1 VGVSVSRFVPCEDRL
16 SYAANM
22 RERERDL
29 DRLLTFVDAIVAIA
43 ITLLVLPLADV
54 AGEVGKGTV
63 SDLLS
68 EHTAEILGFFLS
80 FVVIARLWLAH
91 HAIVSGLVRQ
101 DRWIVNLMLA
111 WALTIVFLPFPT
123 ALVAEAPDD
132 AMTKVLYIGT
142 MALSSA
148 VLAAIA
154 WSIVRKP
161 DVRDTAAPPDP
172 SVAAANVVAF
182 LVALTVSVAVPATS
196 YWPLLLLAVAEPV
209 ARRSRA
215 ALGRRR
221 GARP

>member
-1 VGVSVSRFVPCEDRL
+1 
-16 SYAANM
+16 M

-54 AGEVGKGTV
+54 AGQVGAGTV
-63 SDLLS
+63 SDLLA

-80 FVVIARLWLAH
+80 FVVISRLWVAH

-101 DRWIVNLMLA
+101 DRWVVNLMLA

-132 AMTKVLYIGT
+132 AMTKVLYMGT
-142 MALSSA
+142 MAVSSA

-154 WSIVRKP
+154 WFIGRRP
-161 DVRDTAAPPDP
+161 DVRDTQAPPDP
-172 SVAAANVVAF
+172 SVAGANVVAF
-182 LVALTVSVAVPATS
+182 LLALTISVAIPATG
-196 YWPLLLLAVAEPV
+196 YWPLLLLVVAEPAV
-209 ARRSRA
+209 RTARA
-215 ALGRRR
+215 ALGR
-221 GARP
+221 